1 MRFGA
6 LELGVILVIILIL
19 FGVGKLPQVMK
30 TMGKGLREFKDGT
43 KGDDKRGDSD
53 GKEAK

>member
-6 LELGVILVIILIL
+6 WELGLILVIILIL

-30 TMGKGLREFKDGT
+30 TLGKGLREFKDGT
-43 KGDDKRGDSD
+43 KGDDQRGDSE